1 VLSHLDYGDAD
12 RLVTLFTA
20 TRGKLTAFAGGARKS
35 RRRFAGA
42 LEPFTLVQA
51 KLVERRGETLRLD
64 GADVEEA
71 FFAIRQDLSLIAR
84 ALYCLELCRELVRDR
99 ETGMT
104 LNAVRETVE
113 AALAEREAELARAE
127 LKERLATE
135 RVDVTLPAELLGP
148 PKLRPRGT
156 LHPSTLV
163 RRDVEDIFLGL
174 GYEIVDGRE
183 VETVRYNFDALGFP
197 DWHPSRSPRDT
208 LFLDEQTLLR
218 TETSPAQIH
227 KMEERRPPIYMIS
240 IGRVYRRDTIDATHF
255 PIFHQFEGLAIDKG
269 ITLADLKGTL
279 LYVMRQ
285 LYGPDRE
292 VRFRTHY
299 FPFTEPSMEPD
310 VSCFNCGGA
319 GCPVC
324 KHSGWIEMGG
334 SGMVDPYL
342 YEFVGWGPEEYTGF
356 AFGMGIERTAQLRYG
371 ISGIRPFWD
380 NDLRFLRQF
389 R

>member
-1 VLSHLDYGDAD
+1 MAWDPEAYE
-12 RLVTLFTA
+12 RE
-20 TRGKLTAFAGGARKS
+20 
-35 RRRFAGA
+35 A
-42 LEPFTLVQA
+42 LEALKGASTSEEVEAASVAYLGRRSALKQA
-51 KLVERRGETLRLD
+51 LR
-64 GADVEEA
+64 E
-71 FFAIRQDLSLIAR
+71 
-84 ALYCLELCRELVRDR
+84 VRDR
-99 ETGMT
+99 ETGMR
-104 LNAVRETVE
+104 LNAVREAIE
-113 AALAEREAELARAE
+113 AAFAAKDAEVAAAEL
-127 LKERLATE
+127 ERRLTGE

-148 PKLRPRGT
+148 LKPRRRGS

-183 VETVRYNFDALGFP
+183 VETTRYNFDALGFP
-197 DWHPSRSPRDT
+197 DWHPSRSPRATLYVGDDT
-208 LFLDEQTLLR
+208 VLR

-227 KMEERRPPIYMIS
+227 KMEATRPPIYIIS

-255 PIFHQFEGLAIDKG
+255 PVFHQFEGLAIDKG
-269 ITLADLKGTL
+269 ITMADLKGTL

-285 LYGPDRE
+285 LYGSERE

-310 VSCFNCGGA
+310 VSCFECAGA
-319 GCPVC
+319 GCAVC

-371 ISGIRPFWD
+371 IPGIRPFWD

-389 R
+389 

>member
-1 VLSHLDYGDAD
+1 VDPDALQQEALAAVAAASTLAELDEARVQYLGRRSA
-12 RLVTLFTA
+12 L
-20 TRGKLTAFAGGARKS
+20 KL
-35 RRRFAGA
+35 A
-42 LEPFTLVQA
+42 L
-51 KLVERRGETLRLD
+51 RD
-64 GADVEEA
+64 
-71 FFAIRQDLSLIAR
+71 
-84 ALYCLELCRELVRDR
+84 VRDR

-113 AALAEREAELARAE
+113 AAFAGREEELRHAELE
-127 LKERLATE
+127 ERLATE
-135 RVDVTLPAELLGP
+135 RVDVTLPAALLGS

-156 LHPSTLV
+156 HHPSTLV
-163 RRDVEDIFLGL
+163 RREVEDIFLGL

-183 VETVRYNFDALGFP
+183 VETTRYNFDALGFP
-197 DWHPSRSPRDT
+197 AWHPSRSSRDT
-208 LFLDEQTLLR
+208 LYLDDEIVLR

-227 KMEERRPPIYMIS
+227 KMESQRPPIYMVS
-240 IGRVYRRDTIDATHF
+240 IGRVYRRDDITATRF

-269 ITLADLKGTL
+269 ITMADLKGTL
-279 LYVMRQ
+279 LYVMRE
-285 LYGPDRE
+285 LYGPERE

-319 GCPVC
+319 GCSIC

-356 AFGMGIERTAQLRYG
+356 AFGMGVERTAQLRYG
-371 ISGIRPFWD
+371 ISDIRAFWE

>member
-1 VLSHLDYGDAD
+1 MEWESGTYERDA
-12 RLVTLFTA
+12 LEALQ
-20 TRGKLTAFAGGARKS
+20 GASTSEEVESVSVSYLGRKS
-35 RRRFAGA
+35 ELKQA
-42 LEPFTLVQA
+42 L
-51 KLVERRGETLRLD
+51 
-64 GADVEEA
+64 
-71 FFAIRQDLSLIAR
+71 
-84 ALYCLELCRELVRDR
+84 REVRDR
-99 ETGMT
+99 ETGMR
-104 LNAVRETVE
+104 LNAIREALE
-113 AALAEREAELARAE
+113 AAVAEELAQ
-127 LKERLATE
+127 KLAGE
-135 RVDVTLPAELLGP
+135 QADVTLPAELLGP
-148 PKLRPRGT
+148 VRLRRRGS
-156 LHPSTLV
+156 LHPSTQV

-183 VETVRYNFDALGFP
+183 VETTRYNFDALGFP
-197 DWHPSRSPRDT
+197 DWHPSRSPRAT
-208 LFLDEQTLLR
+208 LYLGENTVLR

-227 KMEERRPPIYMIS
+227 KMESTRPPIYIIS

-255 PIFHQFEGLAIDKG
+255 PVFHQFEGLAIDKG
-269 ITLADLKGTL
+269 ITMADLKGTL

-285 LYGPDRE
+285 LYGPERE

-310 VSCFNCGGA
+310 VSCFECGGA

-371 ISGIRPFWD
+371 IPGIRPFWD

-389 R
+389 

>member
-1 VLSHLDYGDAD
+1 MDKVATVDPDAVQQEALAAAADAGSLAALDDVRVRFLGRRSA
-12 RLVTLFTA
+12 L
-20 TRGKLTAFAGGARKS
+20 KL
-35 RRRFAGA
+35 A
-42 LEPFTLVQA
+42 L
-51 KLVERRGETLRLD
+51 RD
-64 GADVEEA
+64 
-71 FFAIRQDLSLIAR
+71 
-84 ALYCLELCRELVRDR
+84 VRDR
-99 ETGMT
+99 DSGMK

-113 AALAEREAELARAE
+113 AALTAREEELARAE
-127 LKERLATE
+127 LEDRLATE
-135 RVDVTLPAELLGP
+135 RVDVTLPAGLLGP
-148 PKLRPRGT
+148 PKLRPRGS

-183 VETVRYNFDALGFP
+183 IETTRYNFDALGFP
-197 DWHPSRSPRDT
+197 EWHPARSPRDT
-208 LFLDEQTLLR
+208 LFLDGETVLR

-255 PIFHQFEGLAIDKG
+255 PIFHQFEGLAIDEG
-269 ITLADLKGTL
+269 ITMADLKGTL
-279 LYVMRQ
+279 LYVMRE

-292 VRFRTHY
+292 MRFRTHY

-319 GCPVC
+319 GCAIC

-356 AFGMGIERTAQLRYG
+356 AFGVGIERTAQLRYG
-371 ISGIRPFWD
+371 ISGIRALWE

>member
-1 VLSHLDYGDAD
+1 
-12 RLVTLFTA
+12 
-20 TRGKLTAFAGGARKS
+20 
-35 RRRFAGA
+35 
-42 LEPFTLVQA
+42 
-51 KLVERRGETLRLD
+51 
-64 GADVEEA
+64 
-71 FFAIRQDLSLIAR
+71 
-84 ALYCLELCRELVRDR
+84 
-99 ETGMT
+99 M
-104 LNAVRETVE
+104 
-113 AALAEREAELARAE
+113 
-127 LKERLATE
+127 
-135 RVDVTLPAELLGP
+135 TLPAELVGP
-148 PKLRPRGT
+148 PRLRPRGT

-183 VETVRYNFDALGFP
+183 VETTRYNFDALNFP
-197 DWHPSRSPRDT
+197 EWHPARSPRAS
-208 LFLDEQTLLR
+208 LFLDEQTVLR

-227 KMEERRPPIYMIS
+227 KMEERRPPIYMVS

-255 PIFHQFEGLAIDKG
+255 PIFHQFEGLAIDDG
-269 ITLADLKGTL
+269 ITMADLKGTL

-285 LYGPDRE
+285 LYGPERE
-292 VRFRTHY
+292 LRFRTHY

-319 GCPVC
+319 GCAIC

-356 AFGMGIERTAQLRYG
+356 AFGMGIERTAQLRNG
-371 ISGIRPFWD
+371 IPGIRPFWE

-389 R
+389 

>member
-1 VLSHLDYGDAD
+1 MPRKEEKPLDKVATVDPEDLQQEALNAAADAKSLAALND
-12 RLVTLFTA
+12 VRIHYLGRSSVI
-20 TRGKLTAFAGGARKS
+20 KL
-35 RRRFAGA
+35 A
-42 LEPFTLVQA
+42 L
-51 KLVERRGETLRLD
+51 
-64 GADVEEA
+64 
-71 FFAIRQDLSLIAR
+71 RQ
-84 ALYCLELCRELVRDR
+84 VRDR
-99 ETGMT
+99 ESGMK

-113 AALAEREAELARAE
+113 SALQAREQELARSE
-127 LKERLATE
+127 LEERLATE
-135 RVDVTLPAELLGP
+135 RVDATLPAELLGP

-183 VETVRYNFDALGFP
+183 VETTRYNFDALGFP
-197 DWHPSRSPRDT
+197 AWHPARSPRAS
-208 LFLDEQTLLR
+208 LFLGDETVLR

-227 KMEERRPPIYMIS
+227 KMEERRPPIYMVS

-255 PIFHQFEGLAIDKG
+255 PIFHQFEGLAIDEG
-269 ITLADLKGTL
+269 ITMADLKGTL

-285 LYGPDRE
+285 LYGQDRE

-319 GCPVC
+319 GCPIC

-371 ISGIRPFWD
+371 IAGLRPFWE

>member
-1 VLSHLDYGDAD
+1 VDAEALQTEALAAVAAARSLTELDDA
-12 RLVTLFTA
+12 RVAYLGRRSPL
-20 TRGKLTAFAGGARKS
+20 KL
-35 RRRFAGA
+35 A
-42 LEPFTLVQA
+42 L
-51 KLVERRGETLRLD
+51 RD
-64 GADVEEA
+64 
-71 FFAIRQDLSLIAR
+71 
-84 ALYCLELCRELVRDR
+84 VRDR
-99 ETGMT
+99 DSGIA
-104 LNAVRETVE
+104 LNAAREAIE
-113 AALAEREAELARAE
+113 AAVAGRQDELERAELAQ
-127 LKERLATE
+127 RLATE
-135 RVDVTLPAELLGP
+135 RVDVTLPAQLLGDV
-148 PKLRPRGT
+148 KLRRRGT
-156 LHPSTLV
+156 LHPSTQV

-183 VETVRYNFDALGFP
+183 VETTRYNFDALGFP
-197 DWHPSRSPRDT
+197 EWHPTRSPRAS
-208 LFLDEQTLLR
+208 LYLDDETLLR

-227 KMEERRPPIYMIS
+227 KMESTRPPIYMVS

-269 ITLADLKGTL
+269 ITMADLKGTL

-319 GCPVC
+319 GCAIC

-334 SGMVDPYL
+334 SGIVDPYL

-356 AFGMGIERTAQLRYG
+356 AFGMGIERTAQLRNA

-389 R
+389 

>member
-1 VLSHLDYGDAD
+1 MEWDSETYKQDA
-12 RLVTLFTA
+12 LAAL
-20 TRGKLTAFAGGARKS
+20 GGASTSEEVEGVSVSYLGRKS
-35 RRRFAGA
+35 ELKQA
-42 LEPFTLVQA
+42 L
-51 KLVERRGETLRLD
+51 RD
-64 GADVEEA
+64 
-71 FFAIRQDLSLIAR
+71 
-84 ALYCLELCRELVRDR
+84 VRDR
-99 ETGMT
+99 ETGMR
-104 LNAVRETVE
+104 LNAVREALE
-113 AALAEREAELARAE
+113 AAIADKLAKVQAEE
-127 LKERLATE
+127 LSRRLTEE

-148 PKLRPRGT
+148 VRPRRRGS
-156 LHPSTLV
+156 LHPSTQV

-183 VETVRYNFDALGFP
+183 VETTRYNFDALAFP
-197 DWHPSRSPRDT
+197 ESHPTRSPRQSLYVTDDT
-208 LFLDEQTLLR
+208 VMR

-227 KMEERRPPIYMIS
+227 KMESQRPPIYMLS

-269 ITLADLKGTL
+269 ITMADLKGTL

-285 LYGPDRE
+285 LYGPERE

-310 VSCFNCGGA
+310 VSCFQCLGA
-319 GCPVC
+319 GCALC
-324 KHSGWIEMGG
+324 KHSGWLEMGG

-356 AFGMGIERTAQLRYG
+356 AFGMGIERTAQLRHG
-371 ISGIRPFWD
+371 IPGIRPFWE

-389 R
+389 

>member
-1 VLSHLDYGDAD
+1 LDTVGAQLDWDPDTYEQEAL
-12 RLVTLFTA
+12 RTLGAASTSDEVESVSVHFLG
-20 TRGKLTAFAGGARKS
+20 RSSDLKL
-35 RRRFAGA
+35 
-42 LEPFTLVQA
+42 
-51 KLVERRGETLRLD
+51 KL
-64 GADVEEA
+64 
-71 FFAIRQDLSLIAR
+71 
-84 ALYCLELCRELVRDR
+84 REVRDR
-99 ETGMT
+99 DTGMR
-104 LNAVRETVE
+104 LNAVRERLEAAVAGKRVAVE
-113 AALAEREAELARAE
+113 AEELERKLS
-127 LKERLATE
+127 TE
-135 RVDVTLPAELLGP
+135 RIDVTLPAQMLGEIGA
-148 PKLRPRGT
+148 RRRGA

-183 VETVRYNFDALGFP
+183 VETTRYNFDALGFP
-197 DWHPSRSPRDT
+197 DWHPSRSPRSTLYLGDDT
-208 LFLDEQTLLR
+208 VLR

-227 KMEERRPPIYMIS
+227 KMESTRPPIYIIS

-255 PIFHQFEGLAIDKG
+255 PIFHQFEGLAIDKH
-269 ITLADLKGTL
+269 ITMADLKGTL

-285 LYGPDRE
+285 LYGAERE

-319 GCPVC
+319 GCAVC

-371 ISGIRPFWD
+371 IPGIRPFWD
-380 NDLRFLRQF
+380 NDIRFLRQF
-389 R
+389 G

>member
-1 VLSHLDYGDAD
+1 MPA
-12 RLVTLFTA
+12 
-20 TRGKLTAFAGGARKS
+20 
-35 RRRFAGA
+35 
-42 LEPFTLVQA
+42 E
-51 KLVERRGETLRLD
+51 
-64 GADVEEA
+64 
-71 FFAIRQDLSLIAR
+71 LIAR
-84 ALYCLELCRELVRDR
+84 AAGRE
-99 ETGMT
+99 
-104 LNAVRETVE
+104 
-113 AALAEREAELARAE
+113 
-127 LKERLATE
+127 
-135 RVDVTLPAELLGP
+135 
-148 PKLRPRGT
+148 LRPRPRGS
-156 LHPSTLV
+156 LHPSTQV

-174 GYEIVDGRE
+174 GYEVVDDRE
-183 VETVRYNFDALGFP
+183 VETTRYNFDALGFP
-197 DWHPSRSPRDT
+197 DWHPARSPRAS
-208 LFLDEQTLLR
+208 LFLDDETILR

-227 KMEERRPPIYMIS
+227 KMEERRPPIYMVS

-279 LYVMRQ
+279 LHVMRE

-319 GCPVC
+319 GCPIC

-342 YEFVGWGPEEYTGF
+342 YEFVGWGPEEYSGF

-371 ISGIRPFWD
+371 ISGIRPFWE

>member
-1 VLSHLDYGDAD
+1 LEGASTSEEVESVSVAYLGRSSPL
-12 RLVTLFTA
+12 
-20 TRGKLTAFAGGARKS
+20 KL
-35 RRRFAGA
+35 
-42 LEPFTLVQA
+42 
-51 KLVERRGETLRLD
+51 KL
-64 GADVEEA
+64 
-71 FFAIRQDLSLIAR
+71 
-84 ALYCLELCRELVRDR
+84 REVRDR
-99 ETGMT
+99 DTGMK
-104 LNAVRETVE
+104 LNAIREAVERAVAEKRAEVE
-113 AALAEREAELARAE
+113 AAELE
-127 LKERLATE
+127 HKLSTE
-135 RVDVTLPAELLGP
+135 RVDVTLPARMLGAVQP
-148 PKLRPRGT
+148 RPRGA

-183 VETVRYNFDALGFP
+183 VETTRYNFDALGFP
-197 DWHPSRSPRDT
+197 DWHPSRSPRST
-208 LFLDEQTLLR
+208 LYVGDQTVLR

-227 KMEERRPPIYMIS
+227 KMESTRPPIYIIS

-269 ITLADLKGTL
+269 ITMADLKGTL

-285 LYGPDRE
+285 LYGPDRDL
-292 VRFRTHY
+292 RFRTHY

-310 VSCFNCGGA
+310 VSCFNCGGV

-371 ISGIRPFWD
+371 IPGIRPFWD
-380 NDLRFLRQF
+380 NDIRFLRQF
-389 R
+389 G